1 MKNKMKRPLALLLCL
16 LTVISV
22 LPGGTAFAA
31 SQVTI
36 DSESNSGY
44 DYFEYLN
51 SDGDWADLNTP
62 KHTILETGQVA
73 YCIRHKLGNPHG
85 VGYSSVDPL
94 DFYSTRT
101 VRGVQIIL
109 ENGYPCSTGGFS
121 AEEARYA
128 TGNAL
133 RFWLSEEGADSQ
145 YNFTNRSER
154 PNAIRAKSGHQSLLD
169 WADRL
174 LQLARNQ
181 QPITHIVA
189 TKKAHKKKKEDKK

>member
-62 KHTILETGQVA
+62 KHTILETGQV
-73 YCIRHKLGNPHG
+73 
-85 VGYSSVDPL
+85 
-94 DFYSTRT
+94 
-101 VRGVQIIL
+101 
-109 ENGYPCSTGGFS
+109 
-121 AEEARYA
+121 
-128 TGNAL
+128 
-133 RFWLSEEGADSQ
+133 
-145 YNFTNRSER
+145 
-154 PNAIRAKSGHQSLLD
+154 
-169 WADRL
+169 